1 MGAETTRVSA
11 RHAGPGRWDQGGTAD
26 CPGFRPAIA
35 GDRALPLDSSV
46 D

>member
-1 MGAETTRVSA
+1 MGAEMTRVSA
-11 RHAGPGRWDQGGTAD
+11 RHAGPGTRDEGGTAD
-26 CPGFRPAIA
+26 CLGFRPAIA